1 MWNNICQCESEKP
14 IKHRVCKQEYVW
26 NPSTCAS
33 EIDEYLKRYT
43 SCADIIDAVA
53 KLGGVT
59 PETVSIGSDNKR
71 ATYKMNYYI
80 LYKFLLVTI
89 LLLKIIIICY
99 YPLKYRP
106 KQKKNYFHINNMK
119 MERNNEL

>member
-1 MWNNICQCESEKP
+1 M
-14 IKHRVCKQEYVW
+14 CKQEYVW

-106 KQKKNYFHINNMK
+106 KQKKIISI
-119 MERNNEL
+119 LII